1 MSRARRSRRC
11 VASQYLAC
19 HRHSFAPHRYSFVPH
34 RILLASHTNSFACQ
48 RSARA
53 AVSVL
58 AALVT
63 ACAAPHI
70 APYVEKH
77 RDYQSPTVEDKG
89 AVGGAPGSLWRD
101 GRAASMLFTDAR
113 ALRENDLVVIEIE
126 EIANANRSSNTD
138 LTRNSDATLAIDAFL
153 KRIAPTQNSLEGS
166 VGVTSQSDMQFN
178 GDGASSRSE
187 HFIATVPSLVRKVL
201 PNGNLFVEGH
211 RVVLVNNE
219 EQHFY
224 ISGVIRPI
232 DIEQDNSIKSTQ
244 VADAEIEFT
253 GRGDLSDN
261 QKQGWF
267 ARHLSW
273 LWPF

>member
-1 MSRARRSRRC
+1 MGGAKKNQLVS
-11 VASQYLAC
+11 
-19 HRHSFAPHRYSFVPH
+19 
-34 RILLASHTNSFACQ
+34 LLLGS
-48 RSARA
+48 
-53 AVSVL
+53 VSI
-58 AALVT
+58 T
-63 ACAAPHI
+63 CAAPHI

-77 RDYQSPTVEDKG
+77 RDYQTPAVEDKSAG
-89 AVGGAPGSLWRD
+89 QSSPGSLWRD
-101 GRAASMLFTDAR
+101 GRPASMLFTDAR
-113 ALRENDLVVIEIE
+113 ALRENDLVVIKIE
-126 EIANANRSSNTD
+126 ENANANRNANTD
-138 LTRNSDATLAIDAFL
+138 LTRNSDMTLAVDAFL
-153 KRIAPTQNSLEGS
+153 KRISPTAHSLEGS
-166 VGVTSQSDMQFN
+166 VGLTSQADMTFN
-178 GDGASSRSE
+178 GDGASSRTE

-201 PNGNLFVEGH
+201 PNGNLFIEGH

>member
-1 MSRARRSRRC
+1 VKNPSPTRLQNKLVS
-11 VASQYLAC
+11 
-19 HRHSFAPHRYSFVPH
+19 
-34 RILLASHTNSFACQ
+34 LLLGSITFS
-48 RSARA
+48 
-53 AVSVL
+53 
-58 AALVT
+58 
-63 ACAAPHI
+63 CAAPHI
-70 APYVEKH
+70 TPYVEKH
-77 RDYQSPTVEDKG
+77 RDYQTPAVEDKG
-89 AVGGAPGSLWRD
+89 AASASPGSLWRD
-101 GRAASMLFTDAR
+101 GRSASMLFTDAR
-113 ALRENDLVVIEIE
+113 ALRENDLVVIKIE
-126 EIANANRSSNTD
+126 ENANANRNANTD
-138 LTRNSDATLAIDAFL
+138 LARTSDMTLAIDGFL
-153 KRIAPTQNSLEGS
+153 KRLAPSTHSLEASAGL
-166 VGVTSQSDMQFN
+166 TAQANSQFR
-178 GDGASSRSE
+178 GDGASGRTE
-187 HFIATVPSLVRKVL
+187 HFVATVPSLVRKVL
-201 PNGNLFVEGH
+201 PNGNLFIEGH